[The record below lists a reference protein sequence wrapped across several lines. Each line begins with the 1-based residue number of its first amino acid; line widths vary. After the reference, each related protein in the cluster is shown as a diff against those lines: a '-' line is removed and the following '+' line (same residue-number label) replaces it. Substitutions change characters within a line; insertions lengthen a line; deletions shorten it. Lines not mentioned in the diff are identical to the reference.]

1 MREEF
6 TEEEKKV
13 INRFRNTEVYKFENQ
28 SDFKSLRQ
36 CYKVA
41 KELYECL
48 KYFDSRSSRFQP
60 VFNSYNDRFHKY
72 NRSRI
77 YPQEYFLFKF
87 FSVEITLW
95 KKGNDFFIGVQG
107 FRPWSEP
114 ILDSGEFYKINNTKN
129 FSEAKVLFLK
139 IIAEFIDRYLNG
151 DLKKIGM

>member
-6 TEEEKKV
+6 TEEEKKI
-13 INRFRNTEVYKFENQ
+13 INRFRNTEVYKFDNQ

-60 VFNSYNDRFHKY
+60 VFNSYNDRIHKY
-72 NRSRI
+72 NRARF
-77 YPQEYFLFKF
+77 YPQDYFLFKF
-87 FSVEITLW
+87 FSVDITLF
-95 KKGNDFFIGVQG
+95 KHGDSFFIGVQG

-114 ILDSGEFYKINNTKN
+114 TFDSGSFFKIHNTKN
-129 FSEAKVLFLK
+129 FSEAREIFLK
-139 IIAEFIDRYLNG
+139 TIAEFIDRYFNG
-151 DLKKIGM
+151 DIKIGM